1 MIGYLAR
8 FGIGNRAQLAG
19 AALMGAILA
28 SFTVENFSVTGLAT
42 ATPQSIADRKALL
55 QAAMQIE
62 MQSLV

>member
-1 MIGYLAR
+1 
-8 FGIGNRAQLAG
+8 
-19 AALMGAILA
+19 MGAILA